1 MDILKTLQA
10 LNACHGPAGDE
21 SGIADA
27 IEALA
32 APYADKIKRDT
43 LGNLLCHKKGKG
55 PKVLFAAHMD
65 SIGLIIT
72 HIDEHGFLRFGPVG
86 GLSAHEVLGA
96 PVRFA
101 NGVKG
106 VVALEGKVEAKE
118 MKLEHLYVDIGAK
131 DEAEARS
138 MVQVGDVAVY
148 DTAAFQSGSRIFSPY
163 LDDRIAC
170 VVLLMAME
178 RLGETDND
186 LTFAF
191 TVQEELGLR
200 GARTAAFGIDP
211 DFGVAV
217 DVTPADD
224 EMNPKHSGSSV
235 TGGGAAIKVMD
246 GSVIC
251 HPQVVSAMEKLAE
264 EKGINFQ
271 MDVIRAGGTDA
282 GAIHQTRSGVPSGG
296 ISIPCRYVHSPAE
309 MVDCRD
315 VEACAALVAAFAEAG
330 HKD

>member
-1 MDILKTLQA
+1 MEILETLRA
-10 LNACHGPAGDE
+10 LNACFGP
-21 SGIADA
+21 SGQEGAVAEA
-27 IEALA
+27 IRNIA
-32 APYADKIKRDT
+32 APYVDECTVDT
-43 LGNLLCHKKGKG
+43 LGNLLCRKKGKG

-118 MKLEHLYVDIGAK
+118 MKLEHLYVDIGAR
-131 DEAEARS
+131 DEKEARA
-138 MVQVGDVAVY
+138 MVQVGDTAVY

-191 TVQEELGLR
+191 TVQEEVGLR
-200 GARTAAFGIDP
+200 GARTAAYGVGPDYGI
-211 DFGVAV
+211 AV
-217 DVTPADD
+217 DVTDSDD
-224 EMNPKHSGSSV
+224 IPSAPHECSS
-235 TGGGAAIKVMD
+235 
-246 GSVIC
+246 
-251 HPQVVSAMEKLAE
+251 SA
-264 EKGINFQ
+264 G
-271 MDVIRAGGTDA
+271 
-282 GAIHQTRSGVPSGG
+282 
-296 ISIPCRYVHSPAE
+296 
-309 MVDCRD
+309 
-315 VEACAALVAAFAEAG
+315 
-330 HKD
+330 